1 MTRID
6 RYILTL
12 FLRTSLICFASLS
25 GIFIVFH
32 AFTSMD
38 DLVQMGQRAGSLPIA
53 MAQFYGPY
61 VLLLF
66 DSTGAVIIVMSL
78 LFTAAWLTRTGE
90 LTATLSAGVSH
101 GRIFRPMVIAAIAVV
116 ALQTINREFVL
127 PKYSRY
133 LTLKADVE
141 DDAKEQ
147 PVLAQYD
154 KLNRILIDGRS
165 VELSIATLHDPHFRI
180 DGDYRGFGDALR
192 GQTAVWQ
199 RPDPAVG
206 WGYRVSG
213 VSEPKSIDQ
222 IASVRFG
229 DRTVLFT
236 AADTSWLSAGECFV
250 ATDVRVDYL
259 ATAESSQKLASVVQL
274 LDRVRNPAI
283 HSSDAVK
290 TRLHGRL
297 VRPPLDVALFC
308 LVLPLAAAGRGKN
321 LFVMMAAALGTVLV
335 FFVIKSTANVLG
347 SGGYVITPIIAG
359 WLPLMI
365 VGPIGYMRWRAV
377 AMQ

>member
-1 MTRID
+1 M
-6 RYILTL
+6 
-12 FLRTSLICFASLS
+12 
-25 GIFIVFH
+25 FH

-78 LFTAAWLTRTGE
+78 LFTAAWLSRTGE

-101 GRIFRPMVIAAIAVV
+101 GRIFRPMVIAAIGVV

-180 DGDYRGFGDALR
+180 DGNYHGFGDALR
-192 GQTAVWQ
+192 GERAQWQ
-199 RPDPAVG
+199 RPDAADK

-213 VSEPKSIDQ
+213 VSEPKSIDH
-222 IASVRFG
+222 IPSVRFG
-229 DRTVLFT
+229 DRTVVFT
-236 AADTSWLSAGECFV
+236 SADTPWLAAGECFV

-274 LDRVRNPAI
+274 FDRVRNPAI

-321 LFVMMAAALGTVLV
+321 LFVMMAAALGTVIV
-335 FFVIKSTANVLG
+335 FFVIKSTATVLG